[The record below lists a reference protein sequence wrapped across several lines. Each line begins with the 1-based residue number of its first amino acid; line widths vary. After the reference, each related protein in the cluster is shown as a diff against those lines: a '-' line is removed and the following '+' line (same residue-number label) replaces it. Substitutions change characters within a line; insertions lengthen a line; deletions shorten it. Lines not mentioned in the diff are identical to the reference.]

1 MGLLENHTVY
11 TDNVHSPQL
20 LAYNGGMSS
29 HILTAT
35 VICLLF
41 QRLWTQRLNCLFEMV
56 QRSLIFF
63 FLHLLSM
70 NSSEASP
77 AVSASS
83 HTTHAPL
90 RAGFQLNPGI
100 FPSVFLSWSFFTH
113 SKHYLSSLSVLC
125 TQLVCY
131 SSRQDFSPAC
141 WHQCQQHAEW
151 LRRPSSFGNG
161 AVLLGQYPFSY
172 CLKTRPSW
180 RLS

>member
-1 MGLLENHTVY
+1 MCTLRSSWHTMAACHLMFWQPLSFVYCFSVCGPRGWTAFLKWSRGL
-11 TDNVHSPQL
+11 S
-20 LAYNGGMSS
+20 
-29 HILTAT
+29 
-35 VICLLF
+35 
-41 QRLWTQRLNCLFEMV
+41 
-56 QRSLIFF
+56 FF

-83 HTTHAPL
+83 HTTYAPL

-125 TQLVCY
+125 TQLMCY
-131 SSRQDFSPAC
+131 SSWQDFSPAC